1 MLLAGGSLWKATL
14 AQMNNPTHMQTTL
27 IKHSIASNRQMLNEK
42 LLRKMGL
49 GRGGLKETMG
59 VGKI

>member
-14 AQMNNPTHMQTTL
+14 AQMNNHTHMQTTL
-27 IKHSIASNRQMLNEK
+27 IKRSIASNRQMLNEK
-42 LLRKMGL
+42 LLRKKEL

-59 VGKI
+59 VGTI

>member
-27 IKHSIASNRQMLNEK
+27 IKRSIASNKQMNEK
-42 LLRKMGL
+42 LLRKKEL

-59 VGKI
+59 VGTI